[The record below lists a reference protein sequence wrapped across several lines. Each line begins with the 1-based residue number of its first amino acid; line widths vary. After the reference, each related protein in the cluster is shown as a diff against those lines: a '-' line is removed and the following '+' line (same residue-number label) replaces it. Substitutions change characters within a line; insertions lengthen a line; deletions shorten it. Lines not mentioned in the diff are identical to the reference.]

1 MARKK
6 TKKKIY
12 ISVFTVIAALGFL
25 ALTGYLL
32 HLKFT
37 NQFDS
42 LFNSEGDIISNPL
55 LILCFAPI
63 GICGL
68 YAIIEKLAR
77 GLISI
82 IFFLVMGFANVIYDN
97 AMISIILFIVY
108 FIACFILCVNMTL
121 NGANDRYYE
130 SPFDRNITFSNSYS
144 TPDYLSSGYVPYD
157 YSSSSSSSDSYTSS
171 SSDYSDSYGSSYS
184 GYTDSY
190 GTSRPLT
197 FQEKCDYTDHL
208 CGGLYTYGGIEKIEN
223 DPYLTPEQKEDL
235 KRHYMIYGD

>member
-32 HLKFT
+32 HLKLT

-42 LFNSEGDIISNPL
+42 LFNSEGDISSNPL

-97 AMISIILFIVY
+97 ATISIILFIVY

-121 NGANDRYYE
+121 NGAYYRFYE
-130 SPFDRNITFSNSYS
+130 PSQPKNTTYMA
-144 TPDYLSSGYVPYD
+144 TKSS
-157 YSSSSSSSDSYTSS
+157 YSSSSTYSGSSSGYSGSYTPSS
-171 SSDYSDSYGSSYS
+171 SS

-190 GTSRPLT
+190 GNSRPLT
-197 FQEKCDYTDHL
+197 FGEKCDYTDHL

-223 DPYLTPEQKEDL
+223 DPNLTPEQKEDL

>member
-6 TKKKIY
+6 TKKRID
-12 ISVFTVIAALGFL
+12 ISICTVISLVSFL
-25 ALTGYLL
+25 ALAAYLYQL
-32 HLKFT
+32 VST
-37 NQFDS
+37 NQYAVWFADE
-42 LFNSEGDIISNPL
+42 NAENPL
-55 LILCFAPI
+55 MILTFAPL
-63 GICGL
+63 GIVLLFSL
-68 YAIIEKLAR
+68 YEKLKR
-77 GLISI
+77 GFLSLIPFLLMAYLNATIDDANLSVY
-82 IFFLVMGFANVIYDN
+82 IFYSYFLV
-97 AMISIILFIVY
+97 LFILTENIIV
-108 FIACFILCVNMTL
+108 A
-121 NGANDRYYE
+121 GANDRYYE

-144 TPDYLSSGYVPYD
+144 TPDYLSSGCVPYG